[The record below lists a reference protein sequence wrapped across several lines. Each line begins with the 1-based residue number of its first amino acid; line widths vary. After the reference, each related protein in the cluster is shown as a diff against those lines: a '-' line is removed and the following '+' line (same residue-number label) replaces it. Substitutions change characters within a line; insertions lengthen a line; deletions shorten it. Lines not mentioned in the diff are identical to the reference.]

1 MAELDILL
9 FLCHIVRM
17 PKTMWRHRI
26 TAAGQLSLP
35 ADVRRRWATSTVVL
49 EDEGDH
55 LVVRPVPDDAITAA
69 RGAFAGRGRGLT
81 SLRLKELA
89 RNDELDSERQQ

>member
-1 MAELDILL
+1 MA
-9 FLCHIVRM
+9 R
-17 PKTMWRHRI
+17 TMWRHRI

-55 LVVRPVPDDAITAA
+55 LVVRPVPDDPIAAA

-81 SLRLKELA
+81 SSRLKELA
-89 RNDELDSERQQ
+89 RSDELDSERDP

>member
-1 MAELDILL
+1 
-9 FLCHIVRM
+9 M

-26 TAAGQLSLP
+26 TVAGQLSLP

-55 LVVRPVPDDAITAA
+55 LVVRPVPDDPIAAA

-81 SLRLKELA
+81 STRLKELA
-89 RNDELDSERQQ
+89 RSDELDAERDP

>member
-1 MAELDILL
+1 MPELDILYIV
-9 FLCHIVRM
+9 CHIAVM

-26 TAAGQLSLP
+26 TVAGQLSLP

-55 LVVRPVPDDAITAA
+55 LVVRPVPDDPIAAA

-81 SLRLKELA
+81 SSRLKALA
-89 RNDELDSERQQ
+89 RSDELGSERDP

>member
-1 MAELDILL
+1 
-9 FLCHIVRM
+9 
-17 PKTMWRHRI
+17 MWRHRI
-26 TAAGQLSLP
+26 TVAGQLSLP

-55 LVVRPVPDDAITAA
+55 LVVRPVPDDPIAAA

-81 SLRLKELA
+81 SSRLKLELA
-89 RNDELDSERQQ
+89 RSDELDSERDP

>member
-1 MAELDILL
+1 
-9 FLCHIVRM
+9 M
-17 PKTMWRHRI
+17 PRTMWRHRV

-55 LVVRPVPDDAITAA
+55 LVVRPVPDDAVAAA
-69 RGAFAGRGRGLT
+69 RGAFAGRGKGLS
-81 SLRLKELA
+81 SLELKKLA
-89 RNDELDSERQQ
+89 REDDLDAEPSS

>member
-1 MAELDILL
+1 ML
-9 FLCHIVRM
+9 
-17 PKTMWRHRI
+17 KTMWRHRV

-55 LVVRPVPDDAITAA
+55 LVVRPVPDDAIAGA
-69 RGAFAGRGRGLT
+69 RGAFAGRGKGLT
-81 SLRLKELA
+81 SLQLKEFA
-89 RNDELDSERQQ
+89 REDELRAERDT

>member
-1 MAELDILL
+1 MPEVDILS
-9 FLCHIVRM
+9 FFCHIASM
-17 PKTMWRHRI
+17 SKTMWRHRV

-35 ADVRRRWATSTVVL
+35 ADVRRRWGTSTVVL

-55 LVVRPVPDDAITAA
+55 LVVRPVPDDPIAAA

-81 SLRLKELA
+81 SVQLKELA
-89 RNDELDSERQQ
+89 RTDELDSERSR

>member
-1 MAELDILL
+1 M
-9 FLCHIVRM
+9 H
-17 PKTMWRHRI
+17 KTMWRHRV

-55 LVVRPVPDDAITAA
+55 LVVRPVPDDAVAAA
-69 RGAFAGRGRGLT
+69 RGAFAGRGHGLT
-81 SLRLKELA
+81 SVRLKELA
-89 RNDELDSERQQ
+89 REDELASERST